1 MKAFAIRDP
10 SSDSASLF
18 PSVSNSL
25 WCFRNTS
32 HDVVFE
38 WPERKEPLSFV
49 RQHLS
54 YGVCLE
60 LRLSELF
67 CVVLYMTVEL
77 FCVVLYMTVVHN
89 HKHTL
94 MSSSYSSLDWV

>member
-67 CVVLYMTVEL
+67 CVVLYMTV
-77 FCVVLYMTVVHN
+77 VHN